1 MLALCLAREDAVKEW
16 RKILGPK
23 EVDIAAQEAPE
34 SYVKSSPL
42 TLQTL
47 YIQSDFFVACV
58 PSLHWKVLKSMHFMD
73 HRVSKMQRKKLS
85 ISSPKRRQWQSLNRL
100 LSAKKV
106 YNYTCTIYIVTTI
119 IMCNSYMHQSEV
131 VLTVCCCCCC
141 REHTCKDTGGRIFSF
156 SEQRDPIDKGDGRT
170 ALQ

>member
-47 YIQSDFFVACV
+47 YIQSDFFCSLRAQFALEGVEVNALHGSQSVEDATKEVEYFFPKEKTVAV
-58 PSLHWKVLKSMHFMD
+58 IKPTA
-73 HRVSKMQRKKLS
+73 
-85 ISSPKRRQWQSLNRL
+85 IS
-100 LSAKKV
+100 
-106 YNYTCTIYIVTTI
+106 
-119 IMCNSYMHQSEV
+119 E
-131 VLTVCCCCCC
+131 
-141 REHTCKDTGGRIFSF
+141 
-156 SEQRDPIDKGDGRT
+156 KGI
-170 ALQ
+170 